1 MGTVWRGGRAQPR
14 RWFLLGPDGRAV
26 ETDGGMFHTQRE
38 QAEAAANRHACH
50 SCASRGELTWAG
62 TYEHLSLHGGEEY
75 REWLVTLPEYP
86 GSFFGGHYY
95 DRNVLLHI
103 RTKQRTDVEGR
114 RLLFIEEIQSDW
126 HQAARRFGYDN
137 HWDGQ
142 VALAPFRK
150 EWVGLGLK
158 LMLMS
163 AVERGCDAIA
173 WAVGEL
179 QQLRYGGEL
188 TAVRRLNDQEIPR
201 TLQQLGRHW
210 RAAVGGARIETR
222 RPWLQAV
229 KVKQRW
235 RVTDTEGRFRTQPRY
250 TLAEAH
256 RLISRHSK
264 KTKLAVPMFEIPSGM
279 ADWIN
284 AQGLPLFGS
293 SGK

>member
-1 MGTVWRGGRAQPR
+1 MGSGQQLLLVFLLREQEEDNRRAQQHGDDQDRAGLHR
-14 RWFLLGPDGRAV
+14 RQLARA
-26 ETDGGMFHTQRE
+26 D
-38 QAEAAANRHACH
+38 
-50 SCASRGELTWAG
+50 
-62 TYEHLSLHGGEEY
+62 
-75 REWLVTLPEYP
+75 
-86 GSFFGGHYY
+86 
-95 DRNVLLHI
+95 
-103 RTKQRTDVEGR
+103 
-114 RLLFIEEIQSDW
+114 
-126 HQAARRFGYDN
+126 QAARRFGYDN

-188 TAVRRLNDQEIPR
+188 TAVRRLYDQEIPR

-210 RAAVGGARIETR
+210 RAAVGETRIETR

-256 RLISRHSK
+256 LLISRHSK